1 MKTVDARDSAS
12 ARALAR
18 SAARAR
24 AVSLAAST
32 AASARRMDS
41 RPARARSWLAVSPLV
56 PGARAG
62 VSAPTSS
69 SPREARDGIDRTAS
83 TRLDASAGS
92 ASAGFPRAG
101 AVRSGEARGF
111 ETRVS
116 GVCFFAFQSG
126 FRRVEASSPTR
137 AHPPRAL
144 DHRRPDDVR
153 AVRHAHG
160 GARDVQRRGE
170 ERHEHAFARALQAS
184 PAVHRQGAPLF
195 HLGAF
200 RLCASTPVQSN
211 AVHPRENTEAARR
224 ARGGGGVH
232 HVVVGER

>member
-1 MKTVDARDSAS
+1 MRLPRVVRVVRGSRDARKRDGVAVVVPEKTRARELPDERREVVRDARPGLRRERVRGGCVPLRLGAS
-12 ARALAR
+12 ARALG
-18 SAARAR
+18 ARAR

-101 AVRSGEARGF
+101 AMPSNERGA
-111 ETRVS
+111 TI
-116 GVCFFAFQSG
+116 
-126 FRRVEASSPTR
+126 
-137 AHPPRAL
+137 
-144 DHRRPDDVR
+144 
-153 AVRHAHG
+153 
-160 GARDVQRRGE
+160 
-170 ERHEHAFARALQAS
+170 
-184 PAVHRQGAPLF
+184 
-195 HLGAF
+195 
-200 RLCASTPVQSN
+200 
-211 AVHPRENTEAARR
+211 
-224 ARGGGGVH
+224 
-232 HVVVGER
+232 